1 MVQKQSRCCFWSDDL
16 GEILTEEFFAQEV
29 RKIGSDVLLGKA
41 VEGIFPMQSSV
52 GIVQGD
58 I

>member
-1 MVQKQSRCCFWSDDL
+1 MVQEQGRCCCWRDDP
-16 GEILTEEFFAQEV
+16 GEIFTEEFFAQEV
-29 RKIGSDVLLGKA
+29 RQIGSDMLRGEA